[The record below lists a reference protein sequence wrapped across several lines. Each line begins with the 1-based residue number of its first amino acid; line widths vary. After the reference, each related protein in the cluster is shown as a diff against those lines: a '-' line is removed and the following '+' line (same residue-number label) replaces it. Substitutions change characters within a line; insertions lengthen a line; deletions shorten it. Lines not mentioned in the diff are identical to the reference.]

1 MAVKWQVIAVP
12 PGEHEFV
19 LLTRRLFD
27 SRADAI
33 DYLSMCGDTIQ
44 ATALVFQHINPKY
57 EYNRPWRF
65 FSEAEAADYYTGPEP
80 NSGWE
85 RHPDYGELMTISEF
99 VTGVEIGMYTDSDG
113 YGYLSDG
120 AFMCRHEEVTPSDVK
135 DCRLECAPS
144 YTHVMW
150 FNK

>member
-1 MAVKWQVIAVP
+1 MAIKWQVIAVP

-44 ATALVFQHINPKY
+44 ATALVFAHINPKY

-65 FSEAEAADYYTGPEP
+65 FSEAEAAEHYTGPD
-80 NSGWE
+80 
-85 RHPDYGELMTISEF
+85 PDSIF
-99 VTGVEIGMYTDSDG
+99 
-113 YGYLSDG
+113 
-120 AFMCRHEEVTPSDVK
+120 
-135 DCRLECAPS
+135 
-144 YTHVMW
+144 
-150 FNK
+150 